1 MFSADTYAFLNELTQ
16 NNRREW
22 FDANKA
28 RYEEQVRE
36 PALAFID
43 AMAPALARFA
53 PRFRAEPKKVGG
65 SLMRVYRDTRFSRNK
80 TPYKTNI
87 GIQFRHDLGKDV
99 HAPGFYVHIAPDEC
113 FLGVGCW
120 HPDPDALKLL
130 RDRVAE
136 KPDQWHTVCQA
147 PDFVANWQLLGE
159 RLSRPPRGYDP
170 AHPAIE
176 DIKRKDF
183 IAGAPLDFTETLAP
197 DLPDIVAS
205 RFAHTAP
212 LMRFLCEALNVPY

>member
-43 AMAPALARFA
+43 AMSPALARFA

-99 HAPGFYVHIAPDEC
+99 HAPGFYVHIAPEEC

-120 HPDPDALKLL
+120 HPEPDALKLL
-130 RDRVAE
+130 RNRVAE
-136 KPDQWHTVCQA
+136 KPDQWHAVCQA

-183 IAGAPLDFTETLAP
+183 IAGAPLDFAETLAP
-197 DLPDIVAS
+197 DLPDIVAG
-205 RFAHTAP
+205 RFAQTAP
-212 LMRFLCEALNVPY
+212 FMRFLCEALNVPY